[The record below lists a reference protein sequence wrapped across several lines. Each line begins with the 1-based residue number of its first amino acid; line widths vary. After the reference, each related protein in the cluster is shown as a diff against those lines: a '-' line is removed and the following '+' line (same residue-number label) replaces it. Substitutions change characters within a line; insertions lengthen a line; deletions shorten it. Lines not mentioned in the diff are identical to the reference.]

1 MGTTTMLQSAV
12 SNVVEAMATGTV
24 TFVGEVVQN
33 LWPWFLSLALLAFA
47 GGFILRKTGIARR

>member
-1 MGTTTMLQSAV
+1 MGTSSIMQSEV
-12 SNVVEAMATGTV
+12 LSVVTDMATTTV
-24 TFVGEVVQN
+24 GFVGDVVLN